1 MKATMDIKQL
11 NDQIGLKNHELQI
24 TKDYKQKKEINKQ
37 LKILRYKKEI
47 EQIKLKI
54 KQIC

>member
-1 MKATMDIKQL
+1 MKTTMDIKQL

-24 TKDYKQKKEINKQ
+24 TKDYKQKQEINKQ